1 MNSTITMTAAA
12 LVLACPSFSHA
23 APPTEAEI
31 KEKTAAAMTY
41 YRAQG
46 RDFSLEDPGFHA
58 VLDAQLVGVDPG
70 ECDMETVAAM
80 QMLWAYSPNAK
91 PIWMARIEEAGAGPE
106 WLDASLMLAG
116 MGEND
121 KALAIATP
129 HGFVE
134 VPDDRLGEV
143 IQAMSSLSQ
152 EQLIPMQGELVLLV
166 DRMPD
171 GDASTFMTGWP
182 SYPELLGKAMV
193 DADRRRVIHARLVE
207 AMKAGMA
214 KSEALAKTAPEAEAK
229 NHRQA
234 AGRMKSTLAFLAGP
248 AGRGELIGYPAPKVD
263 LLWNSENADWKSFDS
278 LKGKVVVLDFWA
290 TWCGPCVGSF
300 PQVRELV
307 EYYDGYDV
315 VVLGLTSEQGSV
327 IFRDERG
334 KVEAEDFAGE
344 CGMMK
349 EYAEA
354 MDVTW
359 PVAFTKQDVFNADF
373 GIKGIPHVAIIA
385 PDGKVAY
392 NNLHPADPLA
402 DKVEKINGLLEKAG
416 LKHPASVEEKAATE
430 KSAT

>member
-1 MNSTITMTAAA
+1 MNPTITMTAAA
-12 LVLACPSFSHA
+12 FVLACPSFSNA

-46 RDFSLEDPGFHA
+46 SDFSLDDPGFHA
-58 VLDAQLVGVDPG
+58 VLDAQLNGVDPA
-70 ECDMETVAAM
+70 ECDMETIGAM

-91 PIWMARIEEAGAGPE
+91 PIWMARIEQAAAGPE
-106 WLDASLMLAG
+106 WLDACLMLAG
-116 MGEND
+116 MGENE
-121 KALAIATP
+121 KALAFATP
-129 HGFVE
+129 HGFAE
-134 VPDDRLGEV
+134 VPDDRIGDV
-143 IQAMSSLSQ
+143 IQAMGALSE
-152 EQLIPMQGELVLLV
+152 EQLVPMQGELVLLV

-171 GDASTFMTGWP
+171 GDATMFMTGWP
-182 SYPELLGKAMV
+182 SYPELLSKAKV
-193 DADRRRVIHARLVE
+193 DADQRRAIHGRLMA
-207 AMKAGMA
+207 AMEKGMA
-214 KSEALAKTAPEAEAK
+214 KSEELAKTAPEADAEG
-229 NHRQA
+229 HRRN
-234 AGRMKSTLAFLAGP
+234 AGRMKSTLAFLGGP
-248 AGRGELIGYPAPKVD
+248 AGRGELMGYPAPKVD
-263 LLWNSENADWKSFDS
+263 LLWNSEGADWKDLGS

-327 IFRDERG
+327 IFRDDRG

-344 CGMMK
+344 CKMMA
-349 EYAEA
+349 EYGEA

-359 PVAFTKQDVFNADF
+359 PVAFTKQNVFNPDF
-373 GIKGIPHVAIIA
+373 GIRGIPHVAIIA

-416 LKHPASVEEKAATE
+416 LKHPPSVAEKKATE
-430 KSAT
+430 KG

>member
-1 MNSTITMTAAA
+1 MNPTITMTAAA
-12 LVLACPSFSHA
+12 FVLACPSFSHA

-46 RDFSLEDPGFHA
+46 RDFSLDDPGFHA
-58 VLDAQLVGVDPG
+58 VLDAQLMGVDPG
-70 ECDMETVAAM
+70 ECDMETIGAM

-91 PIWMARIEEAGAGPE
+91 PLWMARIEEAGAGPE
-106 WLDASLMLAG
+106 WLDASLMLAS

-129 HGFVE
+129 HGFGE

-143 IQAMSSLSQ
+143 IQAMSSLSE

-193 DADRRRVIHARLVE
+193 EADRRRVIHARLVE
-207 AMKAGMA
+207 AMKEGMA
-214 KSEALAKTAPEAEAK
+214 KSEALAKTAPESEVE
-229 NHRQA
+229 NHQRA
-234 AGRMKSTLAFLAGP
+234 AGRMKSTLAFLDGP

-263 LLWNSENADWKSFDS
+263 LLWNSEGADWNCFNC

-327 IFRDERG
+327 IFRDDRG
-334 KVEAEDFAGE
+334 KVDAEDFAGE
-344 CGMMK
+344 CAMMAD
-349 EYAEA
+349 YAKA

-359 PVAFTKQDVFNADF
+359 PVAFTKQDVFNTDF

-402 DKVEKINGLLEKAG
+402 DKVEKINCLLEKAG
-416 LKHPASVEEKAATE
+416 LKHPPSVKEKAATE